1 MLISSLSRVYFCSG
15 EVYSDFLFLMWAF
28 PLSKAC
34 FQIADML
41 LKKKKKATCVFD
53 AECCTAPTLIG
64 FLLFCAAESP
74 GQRQHFCVFRKLF
87 NFSTFFFFFLSSLE
101 SKDLFCLFHSCVVI
115 TPHWNIHSTL
125 RLCTEPSPTWTA
137 FPHSYQQLLC
147 GSVCISHCQFGFS

>member
-28 PLSKAC
+28 PLSEAC

-41 LKKKKKATCVFD
+41 LKYQQFEESNVRFWCWVLHCTDTYWFSVIL
-53 AECCTAPTLIG
+53 CCRIPWTASA
-64 FLLFCAAESP
+64 LLCFQETF
-74 GQRQHFCVFRKLF
+74 QFQHL
-87 NFSTFFFFFLSSLE
+87 FFFLSSLE

-137 FPHSYQQLLC
+137 FPHSYQQLVC
-147 GSVCISHCQFGFS
+147 RVSVHLSLPVWI